1 MDTNTVAHPSTLD
14 TRESRALALYRT
26 RGREIVLV
34 DRNTYEVPSQDG
46 ARTYEVLYG
55 GNAES
60 CTCPDNSY
68 RGAACVHLLAVAVK
82 RAKRRGATTRRL
94 AVLEERARCE
104 NLSADERL
112 EVLDEVARLRRR
124 LGL

>member
-1 MDTNTVAHPSTLD
+1 MTTRSLAEPRHPD
-14 TRESRALALYRT
+14 TRETRALYRT

-34 DRNTYEVPSQDG
+34 DADTYEVPSQDG
-46 ARTYEVLYG
+46 ARTYEVLYS

-60 CTCPDNSY
+60 CTCPDNTY

-82 RAKRRGATTRRL
+82 RAKRRGATARRL
-94 AVLEERARCE
+94 AALDERARHDDLPAE
-104 NLSADERL
+104 ERL
-112 EVLDEVARLRRR
+112 EVIDEAAPLRRR